1 MRHHDLNHRQRV
13 SPCASATLTVCVL
26 RCALPV
32 SPRPAGCRRNSAM
45 IQLQHDPIRYPEYNG
60 IFADL
65 GYVRYRGNLPERN
78 LAL

>member
-1 MRHHDLNHRQRV
+1 
-13 SPCASATLTVCVL
+13 
-26 RCALPV
+26 
-32 SPRPAGCRRNSAM
+32 M